1 MLREEQKALLAD
13 ILTNATDTGKVSEIL
28 TTLAEDYMGVT
39 ASMDL
44 LKAENDKLA
53 ADNASLLQQN
63 MNLFLKVGTPIVK
76 TGESVEDETPVED
89 LKFEDLFNAAG
100 VLL

>member
-13 ILTNATDTGKVSEIL
+13 ILANAADTGKVSEIL
-28 TTLAEDYMGVT
+28 TVLAEDYMGVT
-39 ASMDL
+39 ASLEL
-44 LKAENDKLA
+44 LQAAHDKLA

-63 MNLFLKVGTPIVK
+63 MNLFLKVGTPI
-76 TGESVEDETPVED
+76 TAPGESVEDDTPVED